1 MTSPRPMPPAPPA
14 KHQRRRPS
22 QSRARLTA
30 QALQQAFVQLLVE
43 SDYPR
48 ISIRAIT
55 GLAGT
60 SLGSFYEYFASKEDL
75 ARVCLHLRSKELLT
89 ALQQAVEA
97 RRGRPLAELVQ
108 AVLAS
113 QLAAHRAQP
122 AEWSAHYLL
131 ERHLSGVE
139 AYRKMYQRFIEGW
152 VQVIEAAGDLLI
164 VRGAKGFTVADVA
177 QRAHVGKGTV
187 YLYWPT
193 KEDLLVG
200 LVGRAFLGLV
210 DDRVQLKPYAKLIGQ
225 IACATIFT
233 MFSLRLHWLPCCL
246 FMAIGKFVRYWLVA
260 QTALAG

>member
-1 MTSPRPMPPAPPA
+1 MTSPRPVLPA
-14 KHQRRRPS
+14 KPQRRRPS

-152 VQVIEAAGDLLI
+152 VQVIEAAGIDKE
-164 VRGAKGFTVADVA
+164 RWPARQRPAGNGRRSCVA
-177 QRAHVGKGTV
+177 
-187 YLYWPT
+187 
-193 KEDLLVG
+193 
-200 LVGRAFLGLV
+200 
-210 DDRVQLKPYAKLIGQ
+210 
-225 IACATIFT
+225 
-233 MFSLRLHWLPCCL
+233 
-246 FMAIGKFVRYWLVA
+246 WLVSCGCVRMA
-260 QTALAG
+260 WGGLSGSTCRRSRRA

>member
-1 MTSPRPMPPAPPA
+1 MTSSRPAPPA
-14 KHQRRRPS
+14 KPRRRRPS

-43 SDYPR
+43 RDYPH
-48 ISIRAIT
+48 ITIREIT

-75 ARVCLHLRSKELLT
+75 ARVCLHLRSKALLT
-89 ALQQAVEA
+89 ALHQAVEA

-152 VQVIEAAGDLLI
+152 VQVIEAAGDLPDTA
-164 VRGAKGFTVADVA
+164 RA
-177 QRAHVGKGTV
+177 QAPQAARVCQTL
-187 YLYWPT
+187 LY
-193 KEDLLVG
+193 G
-200 LVGRAFLGLV
+200 LVAHAHLASPTPPDLDRLEQQATQALLGYLT
-210 DDRVQLKPYAKLIGQ
+210 LA
-225 IACATIFT
+225 
-233 MFSLRLHWLPCCL
+233 LPR
-246 FMAIGKFVRYWLVA
+246 G
-260 QTALAG
+260 

>member
-1 MTSPRPMPPAPPA
+1 MTTLRPSSPA
-14 KHQRRRPS
+14 KPQRRRPS
-22 QSRARLTA
+22 QSRARFTA

-43 SDYPR
+43 RDYPR

-89 ALQQAVEA
+89 ALHQAVET

-139 AYRKMYQRFIEGW
+139 AYRKMYQRFVDGW
-152 VQVIEAAGDLLI
+152 VQVIEAAGDLPEAA
-164 VRGAKGFTVADVA
+164 RA
-177 QRAHVGKGTV
+177 QAPATARVCQTI
-187 YLYWPT
+187 LY
-193 KEDLLVG
+193 G
-200 LVGRAFLGLV
+200 LVAHAHLAHPTPPDL
-210 DDRVQLKPYAKLIGQ
+210 DALEQH
-225 IACATIFT
+225 ATQA
-233 MFSLRLHWLPCCL
+233 LQGYL
-246 FMAIGKFVRYWLVA
+246 
-260 QTALAG
+260 ALALPRG